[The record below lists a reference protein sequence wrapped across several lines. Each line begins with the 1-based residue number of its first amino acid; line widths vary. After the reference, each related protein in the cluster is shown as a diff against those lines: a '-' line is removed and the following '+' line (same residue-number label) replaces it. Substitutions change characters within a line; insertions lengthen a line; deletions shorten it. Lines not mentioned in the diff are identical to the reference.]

1 MSAASDWLE
10 AQILNHQFRSSTW
23 AKVANLYVALF
34 VTDPT
39 DAATGTEVSTIGT
52 GYTRQTLLVNDASW
66 TPPEDAAGYMRCLNA
81 VEIEW
86 ADPTG
91 SWGTP
96 SHWALFDAGTSGNMW
111 AHGSISGDL
120 RAINVADDPV
130 SFATGAL
137 IVSVGSSPSDY
148 LETLILNHML
158 RSATWAKPANVYG
171 ALHLIEPGD
180 ATAAGEFTGT
190 GYGRVSVAV
199 ADSAWTAPSAVGD
212 VMQISNS
219 NTITFPTPLGNWG
232 AYQWFAFW
240 DAITGGN
247 MIHEMQFPISR
258 TVNAGDHAPTFP
270 PGTLKM
276 QAG

>member
-1 MSAASDWLE
+1 MSAASNWLKG
-10 AQILNHQFRSSTW
+10 QVLNHQFRSATW
-23 AKVANLYVALF
+23 SKVANLYVALF
-34 VTDPT
+34 TSDPGD
-39 DAATGTEVSTIGT
+39 DASGTEVSTSGT
-52 GYTRQTLLVNDASW
+52 GYARQVIVVNDATW
-66 TPPEDAAGYMRCLNA
+66 TPPEDAAGRMRVLNA

-86 ADPTG
+86 ADPIG

-96 SHWALFDAGTSGNMW
+96 SHWAIFDAGTAGNMW

-137 IVSVGSSPSDY
+137 IVSVGMSPSDY

-158 RSATWAKPANVYG
+158 RSATWTKPANVYG
-171 ALHLIEPGD
+171 ALHLLAPGD
-180 ATAAGEFTGT
+180 VGTGEFTGT
-190 GYGRVSVAV
+190 GYGRVSIAV
-199 ADSAWTAPSAVGD
+199 ADASWTAPAPVGD
-212 VMQISNS
+212 VYQISNN

-240 DAITGGN
+240 SAITGGN
-247 MIHEMQFPISR
+247 MLHEMQFPISR
-258 TVNAGDHAPTFP
+258 TVNAGDHAPVFP